1 MKKTEFSYRDALNE
15 IEEILKK
22 IEEGKFDLDQLSE
35 KVKRVGNLLEACK
48 KKLRSTE
55 EEIGK
60 IINGFNASDENQ

>member
-1 MKKTEFSYRDALNE
+1 MKKPEFSYKDALNE
-15 IEEILKK
+15 IEDILRK

-35 KVKRVGNLLEACK
+35 KVKRVSYLLETCK

-60 IINGFNASDENQ
+60 IINGFKESREEQ